1 MASSKTARRSMP
13 TAANGKFLADAS
25 ASRIISLAK
34 GQGAY
39 LLNAEGK
46 TKRYDVASDAFIE
59 ALVEM
64 SNSFGAD
71 RVARDLA
78 ASNFPETA
86 QIDARL
92 ALALAP
98 AEEVATAE

>member
-13 TAANGKFLADAS
+13 TTANGKFQADAT

-46 TKRYDVASDAFIE
+46 TKRYDVATDAFIE

-64 SNSFGAD
+64 STSFGAD

-78 ASNFPETA
+78 AANFPQEA
-86 QIDARL
+86 QIESRL
-92 ALALAP
+92 AAALAP
-98 AEEVATAE
+98 AQADAE